1 MAIHSER
8 YHSGTETV
16 PADVFLPDGSRGSVP
31 GVLVIHGSSGLS
43 AQYQADMTSF
53 ADALSQ
59 NGIGAALPHYF
70 AAARMRADAD
80 GLPLIGT
87 HYVTWKRACE
97 DALRFMAG
105 DARFDASR
113 LGVLGFSLGGHYAL
127 GLAMDP
133 PSGTAVRCVVDF
145 FGPTLSPPL
154 SGAWS
159 NMPPLL
165 IHHGLDDGLVTLK
178 HSEYL
183 KAQLEKA
190 EKKDGTDFHLETY
203 EHQGHGFTGDA
214 LKTSRAATVAF
225 FLKNL

>member
-1 MAIHSER
+1 
-8 YHSGTETV
+8 
-16 PADVFLPDGSRGSVP
+16 
-31 GVLVIHGSSGLS
+31 
-43 AQYQADMTSF
+43 
-53 ADALSQ
+53 
-59 NGIGAALPHYF
+59 
-70 AAARMRADAD
+70 MRADAD

-87 HYVTWKRACE
+87 HYETWKRACE

-165 IHHGLDDGLVTLK
+165 IHHGLDDWSRAEPPE
-178 HSEYL
+178 HL

-190 EKKDGTDFHLETY
+190 ERRTERISSRTY
-203 EHQGHGFTGDA
+203 EHQGHGFLA
-214 LKTSRAATVAF
+214 MR
-225 FLKNL
+225 